1 MGNPQKKSCS
11 NTTMTRE
18 GYLKFEAG
26 ALSKSKKRYF
36 KIDGCSL
43 NHFKDKGK
51 EHTGTIQFGSATIQ
65 KSKKKKALDII
76 VGTKTHTLIAESDD
90 EALAWI
96 KTLKDAQNDAGNAS
110 DKQKMSVNDFDLLAL
125 VGKGSFGKVMQVR
138 KKDTGAIYAMKLLS
152 KKHIVLNNEVE
163 HTKAE
168 RNILEKLN
176 HPFLMNLVYSFQTD
190 DKLIFI
196 MEFVNGGE
204 LFHHLQREK
213 RFEEPRVVFYA
224 AEILTALQYL
234 HENGVIYRDLKP
246 ENLLLRDD
254 GHITLTDFGLCK
266 QGLDKKE
273 DRTDTFCGT
282 PEYLAPEVLKGEG
295 YTKAVD
301 WWSYGSLV
309 YEMLA
314 GLPPFYS
321 QDVQEMYKNIMT
333 QPLMFNELI
342 SEPAQDLLTDLLR
355 RDLSKRLI
363 DPEKMRKYAFFDS
376 IDWKK
381 LLACEVEP
389 PYIPPVSDKFDVRL
403 VDPEFVEETPDL
415 DLGDDDEEVE
425 AAHFDKFTY
434 ENTSALSSAN

>member
-11 NTTMTRE
+11 NTTLSCV

-224 AEILTALQYL
+224 ADILTA
-234 HENGVIYRDLKP
+234 
-246 ENLLLRDD
+246 
-254 GHITLTDFGLCK
+254 FGLCK

-342 SEPAQDLLTDLLR
+342 SEPAQ
-355 RDLSKRLI
+355 
-363 DPEKMRKYAFFDS
+363 
-376 IDWKK
+376 
-381 LLACEVEP
+381 
-389 PYIPPVSDKFDVRL
+389 
-403 VDPEFVEETPDL
+403 
-415 DLGDDDEEVE
+415 
-425 AAHFDKFTY
+425 
-434 ENTSALSSAN
+434 

>member
-1 MGNPQKKSCS
+1 
-11 NTTMTRE
+11 MTRE

-51 EHTGTIQFGSATIQ
+51 EHTGTIQFGAATIQ
-65 KSKKKKALDII
+65 KAKKKKAFDII

-389 PYIPPVSDKFDVRL
+389 PYIPPVSDKSDVRL